1 MHEFDYEIAK
11 RLDILEAWMMSAAVN
26 GAWVYYS
33 WKDSA
38 IYSVDL
44 SQYYIRKDD
53 MTGDIFFY
61 RCEEVID
68 PEKEHEEPHKGWQ
81 TDIIKPKRPKVT
93 LVPIK
98 L

>member
-1 MHEFDYEIAK
+1 
-11 RLDILEAWMMSAAVN
+11 
-26 GAWVYYS
+26 
-33 WKDSA
+33 
-38 IYSVDL
+38 
-44 SQYYIRKDD
+44 

-61 RCEEVID
+61 RCEELID